1 MCPLRFILVFLSA
14 IVAGF
19 FVMRNLTFNPDLENL
34 FLSDSASTYD
44 QLQDQSTSPSFSSKT
59 VSAAASGFWTFI
71 DMASG
76 RYLWRTFVSSSSSST
91 A

>member
-1 MCPLRFILVFLSA
+1 MCPLRFILAFLSA

-34 FLSDSASTYD
+34 FLSDSASTSD
-44 QLQDQSTSPSFSSKT
+44 QFQDQSTSPAFSSKA

-76 RYLWRTFVSSSSSST
+76 RYLWRTFVSYSSST